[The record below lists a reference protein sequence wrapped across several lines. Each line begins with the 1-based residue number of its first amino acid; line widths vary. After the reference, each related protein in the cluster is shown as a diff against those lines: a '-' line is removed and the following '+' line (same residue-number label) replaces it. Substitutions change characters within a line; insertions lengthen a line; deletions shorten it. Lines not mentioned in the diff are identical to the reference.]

1 MELMEPYEKFI
12 NMVSDY
18 TLQLIFKKLPLTEFQ
33 CSVKK
38 KKIVLGKGIPGRE
51 DKKEVDV
58 LDDGRKASD

>member
-1 MELMEPYEKFI
+1 MEG
-12 NMVSDY
+12 
-18 TLQLIFKKLPLTEFQ
+18 EFLWLK
-33 CSVKK
+33 KK